1 MREEITIELS
11 EYRRLVN
18 ADMKL
23 DMLTDSLLD
32 NAEVSGDQLYIS
44 STKLEAILM
53 TFEPEG
59 YKNAVEW
66 LKKKGEKDG

>member
-1 MREEITIELS
+1 MKEEITIELS

-23 DMLTDSLLD
+23 DMLIDTLLD
-32 NAEVSGDQLYIS
+32 NAELTGDQLYVS
-44 STKLEAILM
+44 LTKLEAILM

>member
-11 EYRRLVN
+11 EYRQLVN
-18 ADMKL
+18 AAMKL
-23 DMLTDSLLD
+23 DMLIDSLLN

-44 STKLEAILM
+44 STKLEAILI

-66 LKKKGEKDG
+66 LKKKGEKDD

>member
-1 MREEITIELS
+1 MGEEITIGLD

-23 DMLTDSLLD
+23 DMLIDALLN
-32 NAEVSGDQLYIS
+32 NAALFHDQLCIYPD
-44 STKLEAILM
+44 EFCAILM
-53 TFEPEG
+53 VFEPEG